1 MGYDPR
7 GWLLQIAI
15 TLPVLVASRVLG
27 PGRNLNFVEREPF
40 SYRPVGPAPVHVA
53 LACLVAIFVI
63 YWPTHRLLTALL
75 REI

>member
-1 MGYDPR
+1 
-7 GWLLQIAI
+7 
-15 TLPVLVASRVLG
+15 
-27 PGRNLNFVEREPF
+27 
-40 SYRPVGPAPVHVA
+40 VA